1 MMDSTITLNDRT
13 RSGASQRITEVLSI
27 YVLPLFICLLSLV
40 ALLQLPAHYPSAA
53 GFSLSLQ
60 TLPAPYAQTPP
71 SSAIQTALAKQPS
84 ELRLSTHDPFWL
96 QFSLPEDFDSTAHD
110 IRFATSPLLGLHC
123 YGTQPEQEELSQL
136 PTSALGSSHGYD
148 LQTNGLA
155 PLGTVYC
162 NVLPSVSGPFSI
174 QNWTSSDW
182 AQASQRYTRYIALLE
197 GGLLTLAALLLVI
210 ALLNKQSL
218 YLLVAVWLVGNL
230 RLGAMAMGWDN
241 LWLGHELPA
250 TWLPTIR
257 QATLAAYFLVSY
269 TLFTQL
275 LRTVLQPLPF
285 SLLLRAL
292 QWGGLALLPAA
303 FLLERSLFMPA
314 MLLLSA
320 IGLLSCVVI
329 VCYGM
334 MHAEQQPAP
343 LSLWHIMLLSASL
356 CVLVL
361 MLLMLL
367 GLSSNFLDTFQSV
380 LALPLSSLMVAILLG
395 ERLREER
402 YSRTVAEQTLIANH
416 CISPFGIFTLDENGQ
431 FVYANS
437 VFYAFLGLSEHEE
450 IEDYQWEQFFGTTD
464 WEAIIQTSLSGEDT
478 DISRLSAASHPG
490 LPQQFGLR
498 ALRTAGVIEGSL
510 QDISKRSETIRKLKQ
525 MANHDPITDVLNKRG
540 IEKALSFSL
549 DKVREGNN
557 CILAYLDLNYVK
569 HVNDAYGHA
578 AGDALLKE
586 VSHRIE
592 TTLHP
597 GQELGRL
604 GNDEFLILF
613 NDTTPE
619 QAQATAEK
627 IIKSLNQGSIYA
639 GNRSFNLQSAI
650 GLVELSSDTR
660 AEDALAAANRACRD
674 ARRTQLPSV
683 LYKQGS
689 TELYQH
695 AEELRLFKELENGA
709 SGGLYLEMQPLMAL
723 QNPLNSL
730 NVEVLLRVRDSR
742 NNLMPSGKIIAAAE
756 ESGTVSIIDKWVFA
770 ATLEWLDKH
779 HTQLPRTQQININ
792 LSGVSLNDD
801 KFIDELFT
809 ILENF
814 DHLAN
819 RLCVEITEGVA
830 LQDLERT
837 RLFMQRLQH
846 KGVRI
851 ALDDFGAGYTSF
863 SYLQEL
869 PTDAIKID
877 GSLIHNMLLKNTN
890 VAIVR
895 TIVELARNLGMVS
908 IAEWVEDV
916 ETLHILRDIGV
927 DYVQGFVVSGA
938 RSPTEILAARDIRDL
953 VKSPEVLSFIDKHS
967 R

>member
-1 MMDSTITLNDRT
+1 MMDSAITTKDRT
-13 RSGASQRITEVLSI
+13 RSDASQRIADALSI
-27 YVLPLFICLLSLV
+27 YLLPLFICLLSLA

-53 GFSLSLQ
+53 GNPLSIQ
-60 TLPAPYAQTPP
+60 TVVATSPP
-71 SSAIQTALAKQPS
+71 SSPDTYLQHALAQQP
-84 ELRLSTHDPFWL
+84 LQPRVSTHTPFWL
-96 QFSLPEDFDSTAHD
+96 RFNLPEAFDSATQS
-110 IRFATSPLLGLHC
+110 IRFASSPLLGLQC
-123 YGTQPEQEELSQL
+123 YGAAHEQALAPL
-136 PTSALGSSHGYD
+136 PTPTPASSHGYYVD
-148 LQTNGLA
+148 TQGLTPPA
-155 PLGTVYC
+155 EVYC
-162 NVLPSVSGPFSI
+162 HATPSVAGPLSV
-174 QNWTSSDW
+174 SSWSDVQW
-182 AQASQRYTRYIALLE
+182 DQTSQRHTRYIALLE
-197 GGLLTLAALLLVI
+197 GGLLTLSALMLII
-210 ALLNKQSL
+210 ALLNHQSL
-218 YLLVAVWLVGNL
+218 YLLLAIWLVGNL
-230 RLGAMAMGWDN
+230 RLGAMAMGWDH
-241 LWLGHELPA
+241 LWLGHELPT
-250 TWLPTIR
+250 TWLSTIR
-257 QATLAAYFLVSY
+257 QATLAAYFVVSY
-269 TLFTQL
+269 TLFTKL
-275 LRTVLQPLPF
+275 LRTVINPLPF
-285 SLLLRAL
+285 AVLLRVL
-292 QWGGLALLPAA
+292 LWCGIALLPAA
-303 FLLERSLFMPA
+303 FVLERALFMPA
-314 MLLLSA
+314 LLTLSSV
-320 IGLLSCVVI
+320 GLLSCIVI
-329 VCYGM
+329 VLKTM
-334 MHAEQQPAP
+334 VHAEQQPAP

-361 MLLMLL
+361 MLLGLL

-380 LALPLSSLMVAILLG
+380 LALPLSGVMVAMLLA
-395 ERLREER
+395 ERIREDR
-402 YSRTVAEQTLIANH
+402 QARLQAEEALYASQS
-416 CISPFGIFTLDENGQ
+416 ISPFAVFTLDEHDN
-431 FVYANS
+431 FIYANP
-437 VFYAFLGLSEHEE
+437 VFYRFVGLTEHDD
-450 IEDYQWEQFFGTTD
+450 IADYTWEALFGATD
-464 WEAIIQTSLSGEDT
+464 WESVIHTSLADEDT
-478 DISRLSAASHPG
+478 EISRLSAASKPE
-490 LPQQFGLR
+490 LPLQFGLR
-498 ALRTAGVIEGSL
+498 ALRTQEGIEGSL

-525 MANHDPITDVLNKRG
+525 MANYDPITDVLNQRG
-540 IEKALSFSL
+540 IEKALSLSL
-549 DKVREGNN
+549 DKVREGHN

-650 GLVELSSDTR
+650 GLVELSTDSR

-723 QNPLNSL
+723 QNPLHSL
-730 NVEVLLRVRDSR
+730 NVEVLLRVRDSQ

-770 ATLEWLDKH
+770 ATLEWLNKH

-877 GSLIHNMLLKNTN
+877 GSLIRNMLLKNTN

-908 IAEWVEDV
+908 IAEWVEDAD
-916 ETLHILRDIGV
+916 TLNTLRDIGV

-938 RSPTEILAARDIRDL
+938 RSPAEILAARDIRDL
-953 VKSPEVLSFIDKHS
+953 VKSPEVLAFIDKHS

>member
-1 MMDSTITLNDRT
+1 M
-13 RSGASQRITEVLSI
+13 
-27 YVLPLFICLLSLV
+27 
-40 ALLQLPAHYPSAA
+40 
-53 GFSLSLQ
+53 
-60 TLPAPYAQTPP
+60 
-71 SSAIQTALAKQPS
+71 
-84 ELRLSTHDPFWL
+84 
-96 QFSLPEDFDSTAHD
+96 
-110 IRFATSPLLGLHC
+110 
-123 YGTQPEQEELSQL
+123 
-136 PTSALGSSHGYD
+136 
-148 LQTNGLA
+148 
-155 PLGTVYC
+155 YC
-162 NVLPSVSGPFSI
+162 HVLPSVAGPFSVHS
-174 QNWTSSDW
+174 WTTTDW
-182 AQASQRYTRYIALLE
+182 AQANQRHTRYIALLE

-210 ALLNKQSL
+210 ALINKHSL
-218 YLLVAVWLVGNL
+218 YLLIAVWLVGNL

-250 TWLPTIR
+250 VWLPTIR
-257 QATLAAYFLVSY
+257 QATLAAYFVVSY

-275 LRTVLQPLPF
+275 LRTVIQPLPF
-285 SLLLRAL
+285 TWLLRAL

-303 FLLERSLFMPA
+303 FLLERAVFMPA
-314 MLLLSA
+314 MLLLS
-320 IGLLSCVVI
+320 GLGLVSCI
-329 VCYGM
+329 VMVCTAM
-334 MHAEQQPAP
+334 IRAEHPTP

-395 ERLREER
+395 ERLREEHHAK
-402 YSRTVAEQTLIANH
+402 TVAEQALLANH
-416 CISPFGIFTLDENGQ
+416 CISPFAIFSVDENGQ
-431 FVYANS
+431 FIYANS
-437 VFYAFLGLSEHEE
+437 VFYDFLGLA
-450 IEDYQWEQFFGTTD
+450 EDTNIDDYHWEQFFGTTD
-464 WEAIIQTSLSGEDT
+464 WDSIIQTSQTGEET
-478 DISRLSAASHPG
+478 EISRLDAASHPG

-498 ALRTAGVIEGSL
+498 ALQAQGVIEGSL

-730 NVEVLLRVRDSR
+730 NVEVLLRVRDSQ

-770 ATLEWLDKH
+770 ATLEWLNKH

-916 ETLHILRDIGV
+916 DTLHILRDIGV

-938 RSPTEILAARDIRDL
+938 RAPTEILAARDIRDL

>member
-1 MMDSTITLNDRT
+1 MMDSTITRNDRT
-13 RSGASQRITEVLSI
+13 RSGVSQRITEILSI
-27 YVLPLFICLLSLV
+27 YVLPLFICLLSLA
-40 ALLQLPAHYPSAA
+40 ALLQLPEHYPSAA
-53 GFSLSLQ
+53 GFALDLQ
-60 TLPAPYAQTPP
+60 TLPASVTPSAPSINTQTVLAQ
-71 SSAIQTALAKQPS
+71 QPTES
-84 ELRLSTHDPFWL
+84 RLSTHDPFWL
-96 QFSLPEDFDSTAHD
+96 KFSLPEDFNNSEYD
-110 IRFATSPLLGLHC
+110 IRFATSPLRSLYC
-123 YGTQPEQEELSQL
+123 YGTQPDQTDLIAL
-136 PTSALGSSHGYD
+136 PTVAIHASHGYA
-148 LQTNGLA
+148 LHTTSLSALA
-155 PLGTVYC
+155 TVYC
-162 NVLPSVSGPFSI
+162 HVLPSVAGPFSVHS
-174 QNWTSSDW
+174 WTTSDW
-182 AQASQRYTRYIALLE
+182 AQANQRHTRYIALLE

-210 ALLNKQSL
+210 ALINKQGL
-218 YLLVAVWLVGNL
+218 YLLMAVWLVGNL

-241 LWLGHELPA
+241 LWLGHELPTA
-250 TWLPTIR
+250 WLPTIR
-257 QATLAAYFLVSY
+257 QATLATYFVVSY

-275 LRTVLQPLPF
+275 LRTVIQPLPF
-285 SLLLRAL
+285 TWLLRAL

-303 FLLERSLFMPA
+303 FLLERAVFMPA
-314 MLLLSA
+314 MLLLS
-320 IGLLSCVVI
+320 GLGLVSCI
-329 VCYGM
+329 VMICTAM
-334 MHAEQQPAP
+334 IRAEYPTP

-367 GLSSNFLDTFQSV
+367 GLSGNFLDTFQSV

-395 ERLREER
+395 ERLREELHAK
-402 YSRTVAEQTLIANH
+402 TVAEQALLATH
-416 CISPFGIFTLDENGQ
+416 SISPFAIFNVDENGQ
-431 FVYANS
+431 LLYANS
-437 VFYAFLGLSEHEE
+437 VFYDFLGLA
-450 IEDYQWEQFFGTTD
+450 EDTDIDDYHWEQFFGATD
-464 WEAIIQTSLSGEDT
+464 WDSIIQTSQTGEDT
-478 DISRLSAASHPG
+478 EISRLDAASHPG

-498 ALRTAGVIEGSL
+498 ALQTQGVIEGSL

-549 DKVREGNN
+549 NKVREGNN

-660 AEDALAAANRACRD
+660 AEEALAAANRACRD

-689 TELYQH
+689 TELHQH

-730 NVEVLLRVRDSR
+730 NVEVLLRVRDSQ

-770 ATLEWLDKH
+770 ATLEWLNKN

-916 ETLHILRDIGV
+916 DTLHILRDIGV